1 MLNMVISKEALR
13 SYNKG
18 KELTFNEG
26 YNKAQKLGTRK
37 EGAFLNKVAYYK
49 YGLFNGQLTT
59 DNIKEYLNSLTTS
72 EAEAIA
78 EEYKELFK

>member
-1 MLNMVISKEALR
+1 MLNIVISKEALR

-37 EGAFLNKVAYYK
+37 ERLFLFDVAYYK
-49 YGLFNGQLTT
+49 HGLFKGALTT
-59 DNIKEYLNSLTTS
+59 ADIKEYLNSLTTS
-72 EAEAIA
+72 EAEATAIK
-78 EEYKELFK
+78 YKELIK